1 MLIFITA
8 FISNSCFSQTTADST
23 VIGDSLIRQKAPLVS
38 EKSKEKNVVI
48 FHTPE
53 QAALIRAIDNPVGL
67 YNGNPEVSYNLYT
80 LKDGV
85 IELPITLQYN
95 TSGIKVAEEA
105 SWVGLG
111 WDLNLGGMIVQEAV
125 GEFDIPEHLT
135 TDLSYNTE
143 PTNHEGYTLLNYR
156 QGDKGQHSSFVQY
169 ATEGGVQPDVFYY
182 RFPGHSGKFFIDYRD
197 NSIHQLNIDKSVH
210 IERIHDTAWLITTE
224 DGTRYY
230 FEDEGYSWF
239 HGASD
244 GRSSRK
250 WALSA
255 TEYINGQSVG
265 YYYSRNAITSISKS
279 ETQEVLHTP
288 IPGLGVGTRYA
299 NIYYSETRCEGNE
312 LVLDSIRTDHY
323 CIRFEK
329 DLRDDLQNG
338 TLLRRMVIESNDKSY
353 AFRKSFTFNHCYSES
368 ENEGNYW
375 TSQVINSD
383 QAKKRLQLLSV
394 DEEGIDGSKL
404 RLLEFSYND
413 FNKLPPKTS
422 YAVDYWGFY
431 NGGLDNSGMIPS
443 LATLYGEAFDSSCMM
458 VGDASVSRAPS
469 VDFCKYGMLKCIKF
483 ATGGVMEYVYEPN
496 TFNTSWKI
504 INKEEYSHI
513 PECPRPI
520 KKLANLKCSNSV
532 NDTNSF
538 YTHVS
543 ENEEY
548 WMEYYIC
555 KGLNTWKDLI
565 GTKATI
571 FDKPPHIIE
580 QHLFDG
586 NETGDYIKGSIRVT
600 TKKGELYFSIAL
612 PHTLPDQNANPTS
625 GHAYIS
631 ATIYKR
637 DEHSDIPSALLPS
650 YSVGCGLRVK
660 AVNYY
665 DNENDSL
672 PLYTTAYEYPEDSI
686 PNGRLHIPIAFH
698 RFYPNVCYSVERK
711 AGSVLEDIFGI
722 GSKELTLSSQ
732 NLISAPYSTIGSLV
746 GYSKVIVRHLKNGE
760 DEGYEEYHF
769 SNSQETGNSS
779 CGIQIPNVEKG
790 DLTATTCYDKHGNIL
805 KTTRNT
811 YSLADEHF
819 YYGVTA
825 TNLLNRVPEFYT
837 LPGGSQYIVEHP
849 AHHPYTIIDFD
860 GRYQFM
866 QYGIRSFQKLLTAT
880 TVTTDSVTMR
890 EEFRYDSKGQVSEKS
905 WTDSQGHQ
913 NMERYTYPHNF
924 SYGIY
929 GTMKA
934 QHITGLP
941 VECKQY
947 SDGKLTDGTLH
958 EYVRTGSLNGDPVIM
973 ASAVRS
979 KTLASPS
986 ATDEPMTASNSAELY
1001 PRREVEFLKYTI
1013 DGNPVQV
1020 KINGEEVVYLWG
1032 YGGLYPVAEIRGSDY
1047 SRVQTALGIS
1057 PLTFSVQNGL
1067 DEARLES
1074 IRNRLSSASITTYS
1088 YIPLLGMISKT
1099 LPNGEKVTYEYDS
1112 FGRLTCVK
1120 DKEGNVKETIQYHY
1134 RKE

>member
-1 MLIFITA
+1 MRIILLIFITA

-38 EKSKEKNVVI
+38 EKSKEKNVVN

-53 QAALIRAIDNPVGL
+53 QATLIQAIDNPVGL

-80 LKDGV
+80 LKEGV

-143 PTNHEGYTLLNYR
+143 PTNHEGYTILNYL
-156 QGDKGQHSSFVQY
+156 QGDNGQHSSFVLY

-197 NSIHQLNIDKSVH
+197 NSIHQLSIDKSVH
-210 IERIHDTAWLITTE
+210 IERIHDTAWLITTD

-230 FEDEGYSWF
+230 FEDEGYSYF
-239 HGASD
+239 HRASKC
-244 GRSSRK
+244 RSSRK

-255 TEYINGQSVG
+255 TEYLNGQSIG
-265 YYYSRNAITSISKS
+265 YYYSRNVITSISKS

-299 NIYYSETRCEGNE
+299 NIYYSETMCEGNE

-329 DLRDDLQNG
+329 DLREDLQNG

-353 AFRKSFTFNHCYSES
+353 TFRKSFTFNHSYSVS

-443 LATLYGEAFDSSCMM
+443 LATLYGEAFDRANMM
-458 VGDASVSRAPS
+458 EAYSTVARSPS
-469 VDFCKYGMLKCIKF
+469 VVHSKYGMLSKVEY

-496 TFNTSWKI
+496 TFNTAWKVL
-504 INKEEYSHI
+504 NKEEYIQKYSW
-513 PECPRPI
+513 PSPVARVECRNRANEHRSEFVPVEVGDDI
-520 KKLANLKCSNSV
+520 KV
-532 NDTNSF
+532 D
-538 YTHVS
+538 
-543 ENEEY
+543 
-548 WMEYYIC
+548 YYIS
-555 KGLNTWKDLI
+555 KGLNNWGDLI
-565 GTKATI
+565 GASVTVLDAKWNMVGQYKVTGHENGSYINGQIENKA
-571 FDKPPHIIE
+571 KSK
-580 QHLFDG
+580 G
-586 NETGDYIKGSIRVT
+586 NYYIVVS
-600 TKKGELYFSIAL
+600 L
-612 PHTLPDQNANPTS
+612 PESLPDQDARADS
-625 GHAYIS
+625 GHGSVTAVV
-631 ATIYKR
+631 YKR
-637 DEHSDIPSALLPS
+637 ENVVLPS

-672 PLYTTAYEYPEDSI
+672 PLYTTAYEYPEEGI

-698 RFYPNVCYSVERK
+698 RFYPKVCYSVERK
-711 AGSVLEDIFGI
+711 AGNVFEDIFGI

-760 DEGYEEYHF
+760 DEGHEEYHF
-769 SNSQETGNSS
+769 SNSQETGSSS

-837 LPGGSQYIVEHP
+837 LPGGSQYIVEHL

-880 TVTTDSVTMR
+880 TVTTDSVAMR
-890 EEFRYDSKGQVSEKS
+890 EEFRYDSKGQVAEKS

-947 SDGKLTDGTLH
+947 TDGKLTGGTLH
-958 EYVRTGSLNGDPVIM
+958 EYARTGSLNNTPIIM
-973 ASAVRS
+973 ASSVRS
-979 KTLASPS
+979 KALASPS
-986 ATDEPMTASNSAELY
+986 ASDEPMTASNSAELY
-1001 PRREVEFLKYTI
+1001 PRKEVEFLKYTI

-1057 PLTFSVQNGL
+1057 PVSFSMQKGL
-1067 DEARLES
+1067 NEALLES
-1074 IRNRLSSASITTYS
+1074 LRTKMPNASITTYL
-1088 YIPLLGMISKT
+1088 YMPLLGMTSKT

-1112 FGRLTCVK
+1112 FGRLSCVK
-1120 DKEGNVKETIQYHY
+1120 DKDGNVKETIQYHY